1 MKLPDYIYVD
11 VNVPVP
17 RNIDPDFVPA
27 VRQFL
32 KTDPLKTLD
41 LISALRFYE
50 VDADGKLYEVN
61 SARFY
66 GKEGAERYSMTLTKT
81 IECYAKVFRTEEDD
95 SDFVNIRYSFVFNN
109 GKLDEIRIKENAN
122 EI

>member
-1 MKLPDYIYVD
+1 MKFPDYIYID

-17 RNIDPDFVPA
+17 NSVEPHLVPV

-41 LISALRFYE
+41 LLGALRFYE
-50 VDADGKLYEVN
+50 VDADGQLYEIN

-66 GKEGAERYSMTLTKT
+66 GKTEIERYPMTLNKT
-81 IECYAKVFRTEEDD
+81 IECYAKVFVNEEYDD
-95 SDFVNIRYSFVFNN
+95 FINIRYSFRFID
-109 GKLDEIRIKENAN
+109 GKLNEIKIKEQAN